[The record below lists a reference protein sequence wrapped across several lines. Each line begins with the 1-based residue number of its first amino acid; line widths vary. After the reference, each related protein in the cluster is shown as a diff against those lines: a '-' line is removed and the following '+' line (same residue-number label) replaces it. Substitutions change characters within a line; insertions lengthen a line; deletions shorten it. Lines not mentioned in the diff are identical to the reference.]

1 MEINTKHIESLL
13 SKVKLIVDKYDEIE
27 RITGEKFNVFST
39 LGLSTDELAHSKF
52 IANLLNPKGSHGQG
66 DIYLKLFLEGM
77 QEKFLDNEEDII
89 PESSNFNT
97 IGNFETQDA
106 ICITEKH
113 AGKVNFKENDGGRID
128 IYLKSGKDEVIIEN
142 KIYAGDQHKQLKRYN
157 TFAPQAPIFYLT
169 RLDSDKVS
177 LTSKKDLIEGEHFF
191 SISYETDILNWI
203 EKCVE
208 RSASIP
214 FIRETLRQYVNLIK
228 RLTNQETKGIMKEEI
243 YELIKSSKE
252 NYLLAKAI
260 SNSFSA
266 IAPKYYQ
273 EILEYLKE
281 ELTNRSLV
289 CSIEKAN
296 RNDDGLF
303 VLLTDYNIQG
313 GENQE
318 YAIGI
323 NIELRSNHLFFCA
336 IEKNKKRNYS
346 INKSKT
352 FDAIANQLKKNSYSL
367 PKSKS
372 GRTNVWLNGSF
383 NFSAPTNAIEKYFEM
398 DEETKSAFKE
408 TLLIDVITLVKE
420 SRLK

>member
-1 MEINTKHIESLL
+1 MKINTIHIESLL
-13 SKVKLIVDKYDEIE
+13 SKVKLIADKYDEIE
-27 RITGEKFNVFST
+27 RITGEKFNVFSI
-39 LGLSTDELAHSKF
+39 LGLSSDELAHSKF

-77 QEKFLDNEEDII
+77 QEKFSDNEEDFI
-89 PESSNFNT
+89 PANSNFNS
-97 IGNFETQDA
+97 IDDFKTQDA

-113 AGKVNFKENDGGRID
+113 AGKVNFTENDGGRID
-128 IYLKSGKDEVIIEN
+128 IYLKSGKDELIIEN
-142 KIYAGDQHKQLKRYN
+142 KIYAGDQHKQLKRYH

-169 RLDSDKVS
+169 RLDTDKVS
-177 LTSKKDLIEGEHFF
+177 DGSIDDLIEGIHVF

-281 ELTNRSLV
+281 ELTYRSYV

-303 VLLTDYNIQG
+303 VLLTDYTIQG
-313 GENQE
+313 GEKQE

-323 NIELRSNHLFFCA
+323 NIELRSNQLFFCA
-336 IEKNKKRNYS
+336 IEKNKKRNYT

-352 FDAIANQLKKNSYSL
+352 FDAIANQLKNNSYSL
-367 PKSKS
+367 RKSKS
-372 GRTNVWLNGSF
+372 GRTNVSLIGAF
-383 NFSAPTNAIEKYFEM
+383 NFSVPTNDIEKYFEM
-398 DEETKSAFKE
+398 DEETKSEFKE

-420 SRLK
+420 SGLK